1 MSTSPYTPIQV
12 RNFSQGLSQA
22 PEEMAS
28 DLALCQELDVMKRDR
43 FELLSAYLDGEVTPE
58 ERQLVLV
65 WLNSDPKAKG
75 LYNRLLCLRKG
86 LRETPSVS
94 HCGDPEA
101 TLAGVFKCLNQR
113 FQLVTMAGLGVA
125 VIGTLNLLSGSPSSQ
140 SLWQGA
146 SLSQPE
152 SLKIALDQP
161 AFPIPDP
168 SLVVPVGNTAIQHPG
183 DLPVDSEL

>member
-12 RNFSQGLSQA
+12 RNLSQGRSQP
-22 PEEMAS
+22 PEKTAS
-28 DLALCQELDVMKRDR
+28 SLGLCQELDVLKRDR

-65 WLNSDPKAKG
+65 WLNNDPKAKG

-86 LRETPSVS
+86 FREGPSAPP
-94 HCGDPEA
+94 CGDPEA
-101 TLAGVFKCLNQR
+101 TVAGVFKCLNQR

-140 SLWQGA
+140 SLWQRG
-146 SLSQPE
+146 LVSQPE

-161 AFPIPDP
+161 AFPIPEP
-168 SLVVPVGNTAIQHPG
+168 SLVVPVDSQTIQHQG
-183 DLPVDSEL
+183 DLPIDSEL